1 MLALAEIVSPTDARS
16 PEPVEVNI
24 DGEPEADKPRD
35 IPETVSD
42 AYLETPD
49 ISGDIP
55 EYLSNAYEPCP
66 SAVAEAERIVSKP

>member
-1 MLALAEIVSPTDARS
+1 MLCWLVILGVYMSWLQSR
-16 PEPVEVNI
+16 
-24 DGEPEADKPRD
+24 DKPRD